1 MLRSI
6 LLAVGSLLLT
16 ACAVSGHYESSGPCR
31 GFHTD
36 QLACQ
41 RAAEKSAV
49 IGKVKAGQSRAEVRQ
64 IMGKDPERRE
74 VTTNTETWVYLTNYM
89 DQLLTV
95 IVFKN
100 GAVAEIKQVSSGE

>member
-6 LLAVGSLLLT
+6 LLVVSSLLT
-16 ACAVSGHYESSGPCR
+16 ACGISGHYESSGPCR

-41 RAAEKSAV
+41 RAAENPAV
-49 IGKVKAGQSRAEVRQ
+49 IGKVKVGQSPAEVRQ
-64 IMGKDPERRE
+64 IMGKDPERRQ
-74 VTTNTETWVYLTNYM
+74 VTTNTETWGYLTDYM

-100 GAVAEIKQVSSGE
+100 GTVAGIKQVPSGE